1 MERLFHVK
9 RMFVVLAPV
18 PVMASR
24 FQTSLDS
31 MNSRCLHMRFY
42 DAKMGF
48 YELCRSL
55 YVIETP
61 FYDIEMGFYEIGM
74 SVYELRRVTGT
85 SLWVT

>member
-1 MERLFHVK
+1 MK
-9 RMFVVLAPV
+9 RIFVALAPV

-24 FQTSLDS
+24 PQTPLDS
-31 MNSRCLHMRFY
+31 MNRRCLYMRFY
-42 DAKMGF
+42 DEEMGF
-48 YELCRSL
+48 YELRRGL